1 MDESPH
7 PRISGAITVSTFSSA
22 CDALV
27 SEDLRRRAVL
37 RQDGPNG
44 MPRQRVLGEAM
55 HEENGRSFAVVAKV
69 DRDVVK
75 LDALVFPVVKVR

>member
-27 SEDLRRRAVL
+27 SEDLRRRAIL

-44 MPRQRVLGEAM
+44 MPRQRVLGKAM
-55 HEENGRSFAVVAKV
+55 HEQDGRSFTVVSKV
-69 DRDVVK
+69 NRDVVK
-75 LDALVFPVVKVR
+75 LVALVFPVVEVR